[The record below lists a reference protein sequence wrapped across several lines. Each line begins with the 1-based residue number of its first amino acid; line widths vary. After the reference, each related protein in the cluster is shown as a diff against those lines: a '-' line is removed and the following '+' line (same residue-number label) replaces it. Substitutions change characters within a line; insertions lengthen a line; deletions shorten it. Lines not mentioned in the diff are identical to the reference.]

1 MSELLDNRDL
11 SLVATGHPVIDN
23 QAPLCTTGQV
33 ELKATAGGARRLVI
47 PLTLEEPAKST
58 DGRELTPGFH
68 TTVGFLVDPSGGW
81 TMERANESLVKFQM
95 AVLGLTKGQPINLAD
110 PATFQAFQ
118 GKKVRP
124 QFQPQRNDPTRQEV
138 KGWLKA

>member
-1 MSELLDNRDL
+1 MSDTLLDNRDL

-33 ELKATAGGARRLVI
+33 ELKATANGARRLVI

-81 TMERANESLVKFQM
+81 TMERANESLAKFQV
-95 AVLGLTKGQPINLAD
+95 AVLGLSKPTAINLAD
-110 PATFQAFQ
+110 LSAFQ